1 MTKMQ
6 IAEQIIDEL
15 YECDYMSFA
24 HALYEEQKEEAI
36 RIVADRL
43 QDYVLIQGMVIE

>member
-43 QDYVLIQGMVIE
+43 QDYVLIQGVVIE

>member
-1 MTKMQ
+1 MTKLQ

-15 YECDYMSFA
+15 YECDYISFA

-43 QDYVLIQGMVIE
+43 QDYILIQGVVIE